1 MRPKPI
7 KSSIHDLRRLF
18 EQSITVRDIAE
29 PLASFDDNTP
39 SDVAKK
45 FMIERSFDVVGVRCD
60 GAIRG
65 YARIEDL
72 EAGLVGEHLRELSEH
87 DTIRETDPLL
97 MVIERMS
104 EKRWIFVQFLGNPSG
119 IVTRGDLEKAPV
131 RMWLFGLV
139 SLLEMQLL
147 RRIMAHGSS
156 ETWWWDLISEKRRE
170 NAKNVHG
177 DRNRRNEEA
186 SLASCLQLGDKAS
199 IFRKTAPLFEQTGF
213 KTKQEWADFMR
224 RIENLRN
231 NLAHSNAIAPGSWP
245 ETCEL
250 VFGLEEL
257 LEKLERSE

>member
-1 MRPKPI
+1 MSPKPI

-45 FMIERSFDVVGVRCD
+45 FMTERSFDVVGLRCE

-65 YARIEDL
+65 YARLEDL
-72 EAGLVGEHLRELSEH
+72 ETGVVGEHLRELSER
-87 DTIRETDPLL
+87 DTLRETDPLL
-97 MVIERMS
+97 MVIERMR
-104 EKRWIFVQFLGNPSG
+104 EKRWIFVHFLGNPSG

-147 RRIMAHGSS
+147 RRIMAHDSS
-156 ETWWWDLISEKRRE
+156 ETWWWPLISEKRLE
-170 NAKNVHG
+170 NAKKVHE
-177 DRNRRNEEA
+177 DRNRRKEEA
-186 SLASCLQLGDKAS
+186 NLASCLQLGDKAS

-213 KTKQEWADFMR
+213 KTKKEWTDFMSQ
-224 RIENLRN
+224 IENLRN
-231 NLAHSNAIAPGSWP
+231 SLAHSNAIAPGSWP
-245 ETCEL
+245 ETCDL
-250 VFGLEEL
+250 VFRLEEL
-257 LEKLERSE
+257 LGKLERSD